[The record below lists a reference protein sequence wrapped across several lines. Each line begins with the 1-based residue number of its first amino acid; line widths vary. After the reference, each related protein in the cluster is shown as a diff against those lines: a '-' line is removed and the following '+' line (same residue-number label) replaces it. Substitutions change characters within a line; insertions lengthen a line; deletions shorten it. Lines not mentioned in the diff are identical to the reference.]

1 MAELRPLRVKTPEK
15 EGRITT
21 FGRRKLSAGQFALP
35 PREEEK
41 AGGQAG
47 RFPIDTVERGR
58 NALARAQQEKAG
70 LSDSEKAQVKRKVC
84 QKYPFIKSCRAKE

>member
-21 FGRRKLSAGQFALP
+21 FGRRRLSKSQFALP
-35 PREEEK
+35 E
-41 AGGQAG
+41 GGRPGIAG

-58 NALARAQQEKAG
+58 NALARAQQEKVG

>member
-15 EGRITT
+15 EGRIMT

-35 PREEEK
+35 PREEGK

-58 NALARAQQEKAG
+58 NALARAQQEKVG
-70 LSDSEKAQVKRKVC
+70 LSDTEKAQVKRKVC
-84 QKYPFIKSCRAKE
+84 QKYPFIKSCREQ